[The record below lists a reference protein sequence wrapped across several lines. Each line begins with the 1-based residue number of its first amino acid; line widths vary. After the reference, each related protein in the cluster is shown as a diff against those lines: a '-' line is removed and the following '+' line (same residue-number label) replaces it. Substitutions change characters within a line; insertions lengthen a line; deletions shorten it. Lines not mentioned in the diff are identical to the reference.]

1 VPILAV
7 FFAGRRTNKIH
18 IVAVIPVAHPNTFGA
33 ADVPNGE
40 VGDNIQQAFAD
51 AHDARGTNW
60 MDATMK
66 FVPAAHIAIVAERV
80 VHTTILHNIVAVGE
94 DRAERLVNGLN
105 ALEARINSTTANH
118 VAMSRGGVP
127 EEIDGGMVTA
137 NAVDAHHLPAAADAA
152 AASAESKRRTERL
165 TGMMAM
171 FAHLNN
177 DSTASPLS

>member
-118 VAMSRGGVP
+118 VAMSRGGCP
-127 EEIDGGMVTA
+127 
-137 NAVDAHHLPAAADAA
+137 
-152 AASAESKRRTERL
+152 RRL
-165 TGMMAM
+165 TA
-171 FAHLNN
+171 AWWPPTR
-177 DSTASPLS
+177 STPITCPRQRTQLRPPQSPNEGRNASRG